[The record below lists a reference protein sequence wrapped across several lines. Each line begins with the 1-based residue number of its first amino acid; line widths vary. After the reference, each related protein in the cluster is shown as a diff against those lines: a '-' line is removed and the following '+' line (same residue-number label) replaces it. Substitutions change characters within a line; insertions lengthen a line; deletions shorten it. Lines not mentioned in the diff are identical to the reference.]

1 MQSFLQSLKSDTA
14 KKLSIDVKH
23 HIINKAMNLNLV
35 GAQEIKRGTSFD
47 RWLTQELERL
57 FVEAQGVGQ
66 LPLDL
71 EPIPEPL
78 KTIGSKQAVLSWLN
92 GAVDAAIISSSL
104 FRDWQKRCKLNKN
117 TMLNSFADALN
128 NNYKIKLDTVRKG
141 IISICIQT
149 DLLTKEDCA
158 HKTRRYLWVEDIIN
172 RNLIAMGLLNELMLR
187 HADTPR
193 GQAVEVDEWIS
204 AVVKNLSRRVLEDQI
219 PN

>member
-14 KKLSIDVKH
+14 KKLSIDVKQ

-35 GAQEIKRGTSFD
+35 GAQETQRGTSFD

-57 FVEAQGVGQ
+57 FVEARGSGQ

-71 EPIPEPL
+71 EPIPEFM
-78 KTIGSKQAVLSWLN
+78 KTIGSEQAVLSWLN
-92 GAVDAAIISSSL
+92 GAVDTVVMNSSL
-104 FRDWQKRCKLNKN
+104 FGDWQKRCKLNKN

-128 NNYKIKLDTVRKG
+128 NSYEIKLDTVRKG

-149 DLLTKEDCA
+149 DLLTKDDCSQR
-158 HKTRRYLWVEDIIN
+158 TRRYLWVEDIMN

-193 GQAVEVDEWIS
+193 GQAIDVDEWIS
-204 AVVKNLSRRVLEDQI
+204 AVVKNVSRRVLDERL
-219 PN
+219 P